1 MRHVKSNVNI
11 LKSTQNKIQTNKQT
25 NLKPSQSNNNLKN
38 PINKNLKISEQ
49 EMKIIN
55 NQNNFLLNLCEKT
68 SKSSFSSL
76 VFNNNNNYKTI
87 INSFSPNKI
96 NSFNKNNKA
105 NAKTI
110 FNTNT
115 CNNYIENNN
124 NNNTNRGISIRLN
137 FKNKIINNN
146 FTRKNRVKKSIKKPA
161 YNTPKNIN
169 INSNYKSEFNLNEKI
184 KEKDKQITILQKDLL
199 QSQKLLNQLQEEKQ
213 NEISS
218 TYNSIKRVD
227 SFINNNINNNSYL
240 NNNSINTNYNGM
252 KKYSSLSNF
261 FVSKTDKNLNIL
273 RTFYG
278 KSKLISNKSNSKRS
292 IYNPNYT
299 INYNNSTNK
308 NRIKNVARKKNNL
321 NIFTN
326 PSSFAKFHIFNS
338 NCINKNRI
346 CKTRNNIHKNHNNYH
361 NFNSGSNSNIKKKN
375 KNFIRALS
383 CSPNKILAQFLNQYE
398 SINCKTVKNTFRKNI
413 NIKSTSPSSAQN
425 RFNNK
430 RIQKIINKD
439 KKKRNKDLDYII
451 NKGEDLKNR
460 MKNLLYNYI
469 SLTNEIKKK
478 YINTEIK

>member
-1 MRHVKSNVNI
+1 MKHVKSNVNI
-11 LKSTQNKIQTNKQT
+11 LKSVQNKIQPNKQM
-25 NLKPSQSNNNLKN
+25 NLKPSQSNTDLKN
-38 PINKNLKISEQ
+38 PIYKNFKISEQ
-49 EMKIIN
+49 EMKVAN

-76 VFNNNNNYKTI
+76 VFNNTNNYKTI

-96 NSFNKNNKA
+96 NSFNKNNKPTS
-105 NAKTI
+105 KTI

-115 CNNYIENNN
+115 NNNYIENNI

-146 FTRKNRVKKSIKKPA
+146 FTRKNRVKNSIKKPA
-161 YNTPKNIN
+161 HNTPKNIN
-169 INSNYKSEFNLNEKI
+169 LNSNYKSDFNLNEKI

-240 NNNSINTNYNGM
+240 NNNSINTNNNGM

-261 FVSKTDKNLNIL
+261 FVSKTDKNFNIL

-278 KSKLISNKSNSKRS
+278 KSKLTNKSNSKRT
-292 IYNPNYT
+292 IYNSNYT
-299 INYNNSTNK
+299 INYNNSKNK
-308 NRIKNVARKKNNL
+308 KRIKNIGRKKNNL
-321 NIFTN
+321 NIFTD
-326 PSSFAKFHIFNS
+326 PSTLAKFQIFNS
-338 NCINKNRI
+338 NIINKNKI
-346 CKTRNNIHKNHNNYH
+346 CKTRNNIHKHYNNFH

-375 KNFIRALS
+375 KNFMRALS
-383 CSPNKILAQFLNQYE
+383 CSPNKILAKFFNQYE
-398 SINCKTVKNTFRKNI
+398 SINCKTAKNILRKNM

-430 RIQKIINKD
+430 KIRKIINRD
-439 KKKRNKDLDYII
+439 KNRRNKDLDYII
-451 NKGEDLKNR
+451 NKGEELKNR

-469 SLTNEIKKK
+469 SLSNDIKKN
-478 YINTEIK
+478 YIKTEIK

>member
-1 MRHVKSNVNI
+1 MRHVKSNLNI
-11 LKSTQNKIQTNKQT
+11 LQSPQNKIQSNPQS
-25 NLKPSQSNNNLKN
+25 NLKPSQSNNNIKN
-38 PINKNLKISEQ
+38 PHKNLKISEQ
-49 EMKIIN
+49 EMKLLN

-76 VFNNNNNYKTI
+76 IFNNNNNYKTI

-96 NSFNKNNKA
+96 NSFNKNNKS
-105 NAKTI
+105 NTKTI

-115 CNNYIENNN
+115 NSNYIENNT

-146 FTRKNRVKKSIKKPA
+146 FARKNRVKKSIKKPA
-161 YNTPKNIN
+161 HNTPKNIN
-169 INSNYKSEFNLNEKI
+169 VNSNYKSDFNVNEKI

-227 SFINNNINNNSYL
+227 SFINNNFSNNSYL
-240 NNNSINTNYNGM
+240 NNNNSINTNYNRM

-292 IYNPNYT
+292 IYNSNYT
-299 INYNNSTNK
+299 INYNNSKSK
-308 NRIKNVARKKNNL
+308 NRIKRIGHKKNNL

-326 PSSFAKFHIFNS
+326 PLTFAKFQIFN
-338 NCINKNRI
+338 NNTQNKNKI
-346 CKTRNNIHKNHNNYH
+346 CKTRNNIHKNYNNFH

-398 SINCKTVKNTFRKNI
+398 SINCKTAKNTFRKNLS
-413 NIKSTSPSSAQN
+413 IKSTSPSSAQN

-430 RIQKIINKD
+430 RIRNLINKD
-439 KKKRNKDLDYII
+439 KNRRNKDLDYII
-451 NKGEDLKNR
+451 KKGEDLKNR

-469 SLTNEIKKK
+469 SLSSEIKKR
-478 YINTEIK
+478 YIKTEFK